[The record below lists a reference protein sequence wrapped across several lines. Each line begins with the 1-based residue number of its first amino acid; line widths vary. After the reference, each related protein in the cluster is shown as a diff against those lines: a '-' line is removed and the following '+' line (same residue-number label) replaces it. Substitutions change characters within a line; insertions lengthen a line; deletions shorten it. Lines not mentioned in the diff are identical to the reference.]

1 MRSHGPRRSPIPARS
16 VGRAVAVWLVA
27 AGGALGLVEAG
38 CGTSAPPAPATAAA
52 PAAPAPLAKQPALP
66 PGPPAGAPLRLL
78 PSAEARPLLLASIT
92 IPSLDHTLAGAVALV
107 SHAVPLPLDAAG
119 IKESLLTQAG
129 LPPKVGEN
137 LDTASPTGVVV
148 VATGGKDVGGLVM
161 AIPAK
166 GVEPARVVIGAL
178 GTVVARRGDVVQ
190 IDNGSGGRG
199 WVWLNGSTIVLSDS
213 VDALGRGAML
223 AIDARQGGT
232 GEDLTAVVY
241 PAPIARANGTDV
253 RTALTAAIA
262 VARAARAAQ
271 VQEAQAKAKQAQDKA
286 KQSHGKGKATPP
298 AAGEDGVDHSFDV
311 LDDVA
316 GYLADTN
323 TIEIGLVMDEARG
336 LVVNLR
342 VHPLPG
348 TPFEKLTADGK
359 PFTIDPTLLR
369 KPQDI
374 AILAASSYG
383 PFLRGQVARKRQRL
397 LDSHDKGAA
406 GAVEFLDTTFA
417 AMEGAWS
424 GVARLRPTLS
434 VQAVYPLKDEA
445 SAAKV
450 SAAFAR
456 FDTAVAL
463 AFLRS
468 QLAPDQLAW
477 FDVKV
482 RKDALGKLKTLH
494 YTLTIDAKGLAPA
507 GRDAVKKVL
516 GGNALDVYF
525 AVAGTRAVMAA
536 GKDAKA
542 RLPELARA
550 PGDAAADKPE
560 HDLSDAMAA
569 AKGKD
574 SFGYF
579 DLGQVIGFVG
589 AVSEDA
595 RVKALA
601 GGASAPIPTY
611 VTFAN
616 DAQAKQMT
624 FTWTIPPD
632 AFGGAG
638 ALLQGLSAAGGGGG
652 P

>member
-1 MRSHGPRRSPIPARS
+1 MRSHGPRTSLVPARS
-16 VGRAVAVWLVA
+16 VGRGDARIAAARLVAVTCACWL
-27 AGGALGLVEAG
+27 AGAG
-38 CGTSAPPAPATAAA
+38 CGTSSPPAPATAAA
-52 PAAPAPLAKQPALP
+52 PAAPVALAKQSAPP
-66 PGPPAGAPLRLL
+66 PGPPAGAALRLW
-78 PSAEARPLLLASIT
+78 PSSEARPLLLASIS
-92 IPSLDHTLAGAVALV
+92 IPSLDRTLTGAVALL

-119 IKESLLTQAG
+119 VKETLLTQAG

-148 VATGGKDVGGLVM
+148 VATGSKDVGGLVM

-166 GVEPARVVIGAL
+166 GVEPARVVIAAL
-178 GTVVARRGDVVQ
+178 GSVVARRGDVVQ

-199 WVWLNGSTIVLSDS
+199 WVWLNGAIIVLSDS

-223 AIDARQGGT
+223 ALDARRSGT
-232 GEDLTAVVY
+232 GEDVTAVVY
-241 PAPIARANGTDV
+241 PAPIARASGTDV

-262 VARAARAAQ
+262 VARAARATQ
-271 VQEAQAKAKQAQDKA
+271 VQEAAAKAEAKAQAQ
-286 KQSHGKGKATPP
+286 KGKTP
-298 AAGEDGVDHSFDV
+298 AAGDDGIDHSFDV
-311 LDDVA
+311 LEDLA

-323 TIEIGLVMDEARG
+323 TVEIGLVTDETRG
-336 LVVNLR
+336 LIVNLR

-348 TPFEKLTADGK
+348 TPFEKLTAEGK
-359 PFTIDPTLLR
+359 PFTIDPALLR

-374 AILAASSYG
+374 AMLAASSYG
-383 PFLRGQVARKRQRL
+383 PFLRGQIARKRQRL
-397 LDSHDKGAA
+397 MESKDKGAA
-406 GAVEFLDTTFA
+406 GAIQFLDTSFA
-417 AMEGAWS
+417 AMEGSWS
-424 GVARLRPTLS
+424 SVGRLRPSLS

-445 SAAKV
+445 SAAKL
-450 SAAFAR
+450 SAAFAH
-456 FDTAVAL
+456 FDNAVAL

-482 RKDALGKLKTLH
+482 KKETVGKLKALH
-494 YTLTIDAKGLAPA
+494 YTMTIDAKALPQS

-516 GGNALDVYF
+516 GGNAIDVYF
-525 AVAGTRAVMAA
+525 SVAGTRAVMAA

-550 PGDAAADKPE
+550 TPTGADKAE
-560 HDLSDAMAA
+560 HDLTDAISA
-569 AKGKD
+569 AKDKE

-579 DLGQVIGFVG
+579 DLGQVIWFAG
-589 AVSEDA
+589 ALSDDP
-595 RVKALA
+595 RVKAVA
-601 GGASAPIPTY
+601 GGATAPIPTY

-632 AFGGAG
+632 GFNGAG
-638 ALLQGLSAAGGGGG
+638 ALLQGLSGGMNGGGAG

>member
-1 MRSHGPRRSPIPARS
+1 
-16 VGRAVAVWLVA
+16 
-27 AGGALGLVEAG
+27 LVEAG

-52 PAAPAPLAKQPALP
+52 PAAPAPLAKQPAPP
-66 PGPPAGAPLRLL
+66 PGPPVGAPLRLL

-178 GTVVARRGDVVQ
+178 GTVIARRGDVVQ

-199 WVWLNGSTIVLSDS
+199 WVWLNGSIIVLSDS

-417 AMEGAWS
+417 AMEGSWS

-445 SAAKV
+445 SATKV

-550 PGDAAADKPE
+550 PGDAATDKPE

-652 P
+652 AGP

>member
-1 MRSHGPRRSPIPARS
+1 MRSHGPRRS
-16 VGRAVAVWLVA
+16 VLAVSMCAFWLA
-27 AGGALGLVEAG
+27 IAG

-52 PAAPAPLAKQPALP
+52 PAAPAPLAKQPAPP
-66 PGPPAGAPLRLL
+66 PGPPAGAALRLS
-78 PSAEARPLLLASIT
+78 PSSEARPLLMASIS
-92 IPSLDHTLAGAVALV
+92 IPSLDRTLTGAVALL

-119 IKESLLTQAG
+119 VKETLLTQAG

-178 GTVVARRGDVVQ
+178 GSVVARRGDVVQ
-190 IDNGSGGRG
+190 IDNGSVGRG
-199 WVWLNGSTIVLSDS
+199 WVWLNGAIIVLSDS

-223 AIDARQGGT
+223 ALDARRSGT
-232 GEDLTAVVY
+232 GEDVTGVVY

-271 VQEAQAKAKQAQDKA
+271 VQEAEAKARAKSKA
-286 KQSHGKGKATPP
+286 P
-298 AAGEDGVDHSFDV
+298 AAGGDGIDHSFDV
-311 LDDVA
+311 LEDLA

-323 TIEIGLVMDEARG
+323 TVEIGLVTDEARG
-336 LVVNLR
+336 LIVNLR

-348 TPFEKLTADGK
+348 TPFEKLTAEGR
-359 PFTIDPTLLR
+359 PFAIDPALLR

-383 PFLRGQVARKRQRL
+383 PFLRGQIARKRQRL
-397 LDSHDKGAA
+397 LESKDKGAA
-406 GAVEFLDTTFA
+406 AAAEFLDTSVA
-417 AMEGAWS
+417 AMEGSWS
-424 GVARLRPTLS
+424 TVGRLRPSLS

-445 SAAKV
+445 SAAKL
-450 SAAFAR
+450 SAGFAR
-456 FDTAVAL
+456 FDNAVAL

-468 QLAPDQLAW
+468 QLASDQLAW

-482 RKDALGKLKTLH
+482 KKETVAKLKVLH
-494 YTLTIDAKGLAPA
+494 YTMTIDSKALPQS

-525 AVAGTRAVMAA
+525 TVAGTRAVMAA

-550 PGDAAADKPE
+550 TPAGGDKPE
-560 HDLSDAMAA
+560 HDLADAIAA
-569 AKGKD
+569 AKDKD

-579 DLGQVIGFVG
+579 DLGQVIGF
-589 AVSEDA
+589 AAALSDDA
-595 RVKALA
+595 RVKAVAA
-601 GGASAPIPTY
+601 GATAPIPTY

-624 FTWTIPPD
+624 FTWTIPP
-632 AFGGAG
+632 AGFNGAG
-638 ALLQGLSAAGGGGG
+638 ALLQGLSGGMNGGGAG